1 MNDEMKTEDLRLQII
16 NNEASQS
23 LEESGVAYPEVIS
36 KEEAEAM
43 EQQTLLGLVREREEI
58 KRKRELEEK
67 EGSINPVTGKSTDP
81 EFELYIKR

>member
-43 EQQTLLGLVREREEI
+43 EQQTLLELVREREEI

-67 EGSINPVTGKSTDP
+67 EGSINPATGKSADP